1 MAFHLFQLDVFL
13 GYLLLF
19 GLNQFALCLL
29 IRGIFA
35 HETHAAIYLCQIFG
49 RENEHHLLLHR
60 TMARHVTHRADVF
73 CLAVGQLLFKRSQLR
88 VQYTNVSFNVL
99 DIFLNAVNVLL
110 AFANLAV
117 DNHQLLQPLLY
128 VGLIGFKGGLLLLYF
143 FLYSLPLPLQALD
156 NPVGFSLRVLAAR
169 GVSAFVRRVCTLLG
183 CRLDCFLSRNIC
195 YLGVLFGR
203 LCGFAFGLRSL
214 LCGGGRVRL
223 LSGTLFLRTEWEGHH
238 EGKEDG

>member
-35 HETHAAIYLCQIFG
+35 HETHAAIYLRQIFG
-49 RENEHHLLLHR
+49 RENKHHLVLHR
-60 TMARHVTHRADVF
+60 TVARHVAHRTDVF
-73 CLAVGQLLFKRSQLR
+73 CFAVGQLLFKRSQLR
-88 VQYTNVSFNVL
+88 VKYADVSFDVL
-99 DIFLNAVNVLL
+99 DVFLNAVDVLL

-117 DNHQLLQPLLY
+117 DNHQLLQLLLY
-128 VGLIGFKGGLLLLYF
+128 VGLIGFKGGLLLLNF

-183 CRLDCFLSRNIC
+183 CRLDSFLSRNIC

-214 LCGGGRVRL
+214 LCGGRRARL

>member
-13 GYLLLF
+13 GHLLLF

-35 HETHAAIYLCQIFG
+35 HETHAAIHLCQVFG

-60 TMARHVTHRADVF
+60 TMARHITHRTDVF
-73 CLAVGQLLFKRSQLR
+73 CLAVCQLLFECSQLR
-88 VQYTNVSFNVL
+88 VQYADVSFNVL
-99 DIFLNAVNVLL
+99 DVFLNAIDVLL

-128 VGLIGFKGGLLLLYF
+128 VGLIGFKGGLLLLNF

-156 NPVGFSLRVLAAR
+156 NLVGLVLRVLAAR
-169 GVSAFVRRVCTLLG
+169 GVPAFVGCLCTLLR
-183 CRLDCFLSRNIC
+183 CRLDCFLSRNFC

-214 LCGGGRVRL
+214 LCGGCRAGFL
-223 LSGTLFLRTEWEGHH
+223 GGTLFLRTEWEGHH